1 VSLITQVISPNAN
14 GYQARPPNT
23 RERQRGGREDG
34 KEDEGDVN
42 RGRGEIESERET
54 RKCKQREI
62 VREFS

>member
-1 VSLITQVISPNAN
+1 MSLITQVISPNAN

-42 RGRGEIESERET
+42 RERGETEKERE
-54 RKCKQREI
+54 R
-62 VREFS
+62 VRDKKM